1 MNIGLLRE
9 TMPVTEPN
17 HGNGLSDTAL
27 IAAVRAGDATAYGV
41 LYERHLG
48 AAKRAATYLV
58 NTAAEREDLVAEA
71 FTRVLQVLRSGRGP
85 IHDFRPYLLV
95 TMRHAAINAARRN
108 PSTALYAELP
118 DAYQPPATEDPISA
132 RLTGNEAAS
141 AFAGLPERWRMVLW
155 HTEVEGASPA
165 AIAPQLGM
173 TPNGVAALAYR
184 AREGLKQAYLR
195 MHLPAVERQE
205 CQAAT
210 DKLAGFV
217 RHSISAPQRRKL
229 SAHLANCARCRELAA
244 GLSEVNG
251 ELRSAEPIMSWLSIV
266 KGMFAATTVKIGTA
280 AVIAAVTAVSVVA
293 SEPPAGR
300 DSAAPPPA
308 GSVAEPPKRSQTV
321 AELDVQPASSATQD
335 PGATPPPITTSQQGE
350 PAIVTPSEPDADDPP
365 MSSKMKEKAK
375 ETGNAATSPPTETDD
390 PNKEKKPKKPKKPK
404 DEETGSPEE
413 G

>member
-9 TMPVTEPN
+9 TTPVTEPR

-27 IAAVRAGDATAYGV
+27 IAAVRSGDTTAYGG
-41 LYERHLG
+41 LYERHLA

-58 NTAAEREDLVAEA
+58 STAAEREDLVAEA

-118 DAYQPPATEDPISA
+118 DAYQPPATDDPISA

-229 SAHLANCARCRELAA
+229 NAHLAKCDRCRELAA

-251 ELRSAEPIMSWLSIV
+251 ELRTAEPIMSWLSIV

-293 SEPPAGR
+293 SEPPAAR
-300 DSAAPPPA
+300 DNAAVPPA
-308 GSVAEPPKRSQTV
+308 GSVADPPKRSQTV
-321 AELDVQPASSATQD
+321 AELDVQPAASATSE
-335 PGATPPPITTSQQGE
+335 PGGPPPSTTTSLPGE
-350 PAIVTPSEPDADDPP
+350 PVIVTPSEPESADAIPPGQARKNATATENATPPLSNETEDP
-365 MSSKMKEKAK
+365 K
-375 ETGNAATSPPTETDD
+375 
-390 PNKEKKPKKPKKPK
+390 KEKKPKKPKQPK
-404 DEETGSPEE
+404 DREKGAPEE